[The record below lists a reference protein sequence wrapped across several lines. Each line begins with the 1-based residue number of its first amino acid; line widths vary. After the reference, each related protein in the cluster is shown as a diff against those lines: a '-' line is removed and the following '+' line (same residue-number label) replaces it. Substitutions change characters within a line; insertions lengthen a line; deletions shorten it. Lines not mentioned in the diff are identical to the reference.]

1 MRKSRAGKKHKV
13 KKHKKAERLVIVISG
28 PPGVGTS
35 SVAKEVAKN
44 LKLRYLSPGKTYKSF
59 LNEKEAKAALDFW
72 KTSFGRS
79 KGLHESLDTNQINEA
94 KKGNIVICGKLSIHF
109 LKDLT
114 DYKIW
119 IEAPVEVRA
128 KRTANR
134 DAISFEKALKEIS
147 EREKIEREKW
157 KRIYGFDYFYQKRIA
172 DFVFDS
178 SRLTLKQ
185 TVDKIMKFI
194 KSKKLK

>member
-1 MRKSRAGKKHKV
+1 MRKSRVSKKHKQS
-13 KKHKKAERLVIVISG
+13 KKVVIVISG

-35 SVAKEVAKN
+35 SVAKGVAKN

-109 LKDLT
+109 LKDLA

-134 DAISFEKALKEIS
+134 DGISFEESLKEIS

-157 KRIYGFDYFYQKRIA
+157 KGIYGFDYFYQKSIA
-172 DFVFDS
+172 DFVLDS
-178 SRLTLKQ
+178 SELTLNQ
-185 TVDKIMKFI
+185 TVDRILKFI
-194 KSKKLK
+194 KSK

>member
-1 MRKSRAGKKHKV
+1 MRKSRAS
-13 KKHKKAERLVIVISG
+13 KKHKKTKKIVIAISG

-79 KGLHESLDTNQINEA
+79 KGLHERLDTNQMDEA

-109 LKDLT
+109 LKDLA

-119 IEAPVEVRA
+119 IDAPLEIRA

-134 DAISFEKALKEIS
+134 DGISFEEALKEIG
-147 EREKIEREKW
+147 ERENIEREKW

-172 DFVFDS
+172 DFVVDS
-178 SRLTLKQ
+178 SELTLEQ
-185 TVDKIMKFI
+185 TVDKILKFI
-194 KSKKLK
+194 KSKKPI